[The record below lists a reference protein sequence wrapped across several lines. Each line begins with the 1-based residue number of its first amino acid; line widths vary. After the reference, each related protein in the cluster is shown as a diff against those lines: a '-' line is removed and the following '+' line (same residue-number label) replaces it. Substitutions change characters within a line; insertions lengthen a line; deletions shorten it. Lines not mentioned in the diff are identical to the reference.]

1 MADARSTAIDDA
13 DLDDRAAQPALRHRV
28 RCARGHMRMIRFVP
42 LRRRVRDSIAR
53 FTRDA
58 RATVLIEMAFAI
70 PFLVLVGFG
79 GLEIANLT
87 LTQTRISQIGLNAAD
102 NASRLADGRS
112 EEHTSALQ
120 SLMRH

>member
-1 MADARSTAIDDA
+1 MRPRPAGMADARSTAIDDA
-13 DLDDRAAQPALRHRV
+13 DPDDRAAQPALRHRV

-70 PFLVLVGFG
+70 P
-79 GLEIANLT
+79 
-87 LTQTRISQIGLNAAD
+87 
-102 NASRLADGRS
+102 RS
-112 EEHTSALQ
+112 EEHTSELQ
-120 SLMRH
+120 SLMRISYAVFCLKKKKTK